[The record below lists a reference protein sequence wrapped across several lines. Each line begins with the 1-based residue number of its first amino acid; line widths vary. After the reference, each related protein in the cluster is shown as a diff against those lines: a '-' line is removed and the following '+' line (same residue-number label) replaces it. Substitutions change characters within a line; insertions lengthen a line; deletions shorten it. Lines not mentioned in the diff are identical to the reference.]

1 MKTAVEIMT
10 EDVITVTPETGV
22 KEVSRILSKNKIS
35 GVPVVDGGQLVG
47 IVSDSDLIQQGK
59 KLELPNYIYL
69 LDSILYLDSFKKF
82 EEEFKK
88 MVGAKVEDVM
98 GTDVQTVTANATVE
112 DIATILIDLGI
123 KRVPVVDEAGSL
135 IGIVSRGDII
145 DYLSE

>member
-22 KEVSRILSKNKIS
+22 KEVAKILSENKIS
-35 GVPVVDGGQLVG
+35 GVPVVDEQELVG
-47 IVSDSDLIQQGK
+47 IVSDSDLIRQGK

-69 LDSILYLDSFKKF
+69 LDSILYLESFKKF

-88 MVGAKVEDVM
+88 MVGAKVKDVM
-98 GTDVQTVTANATVE
+98 EREVHTVTSDATVE
-112 DIATILIDLGI
+112 DIATMLADNEI
-123 KRVPVVDEAGSL
+123 KRAPVVDQEGNL